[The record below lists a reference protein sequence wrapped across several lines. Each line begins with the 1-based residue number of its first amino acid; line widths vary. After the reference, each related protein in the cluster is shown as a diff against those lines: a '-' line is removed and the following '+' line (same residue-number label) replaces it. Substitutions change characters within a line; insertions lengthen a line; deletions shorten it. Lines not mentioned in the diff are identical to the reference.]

1 MRAGG
6 KGLVLFSAGVE
17 IYTIYQAPE
26 EDKEKVIAQAG
37 GRFGGGILGGMAA
50 GALMGG
56 YSFTPM
62 GVAAG
67 LLIGG
72 FVGFAAGEWVVNL
85 ICSDEKEDIS
95 QK

>member
-1 MRAGG
+1 M
-6 KGLVLFSAGVE
+6 
-17 IYTIYQAPE
+17 
-26 EDKEKVIAQAG
+26 KVTAQAG

-50 GALMGG
+50 GALMGD
-56 YSFTPM
+56 YSFTPV
-62 GVAAG
+62 GIAAG

-72 FVGFAAGEWVVNL
+72 FLGSAAGELVVNL